1 MLEKLVRPRSCKYP
15 DGRAENARKMREGV
29 SGRTAIATARSSLNA
44 IGGDAKDCR
53 GAWTET
59 NVGEAEHLMPH
70 LAFSGVELEELYPR
84 LAALADEHMDDPA
97 VDMSDLTLQ
106 VGQRIAED
114 IRATMR
120 TEGRRHRIQ

>member
-1 MLEKLVRPRSCKYP
+1 MPR
-15 DGRAENARKMREGV
+15 
-29 SGRTAIATARSSLNA
+29 
-44 IGGDAKDCR
+44 
-53 GAWTET
+53 
-59 NVGEAEHLMPH
+59 

-106 VGQRIAED
+106 VGQRIAEG

-120 TEGRRHRIQ
+120 TEGPQRRMQGRDCGDNTSPMRSRTCRSSARGVAREVANLAEIFVLSFDPYQVSSGFQSCR